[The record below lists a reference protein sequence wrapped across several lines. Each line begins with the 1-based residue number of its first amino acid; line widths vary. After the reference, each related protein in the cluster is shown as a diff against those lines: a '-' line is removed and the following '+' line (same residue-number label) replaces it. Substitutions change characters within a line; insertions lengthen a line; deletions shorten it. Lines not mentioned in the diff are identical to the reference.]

1 MLTGQRYGMDVQKA
15 FVKTN
20 DTASIRCPKCDLG
33 KNIAVGR
40 FRDVKHTLK
49 TRCRCGCHFMV
60 ALDFRKHY
68 RKPTKLPGFYT
79 LTSPPTNG
87 EGKMQVRNISR
98 SGVGFSVSGVHN
110 ITVGQQAVL
119 NFTLDNKKQTKLV
132 KKVVIRAIR
141 DNFIGCEFLDQTQ
154 IGKDLGFYLQPC

>member
-1 MLTGQRYGMDVQKA
+1 
-15 FVKTN
+15 
-20 DTASIRCPKCDLG
+20 
-33 KNIAVGR
+33 
-40 FRDVKHTLK
+40 
-49 TRCRCGCHFMV
+49 
-60 ALDFRKHY
+60 
-68 RKPTKLPGFYT
+68 
-79 LTSPPTNG
+79 
-87 EGKMQVRNISR
+87 MQVRNISR